1 MTIAVLAEKPSVAR
15 DIAAVL
21 GAKRAQEGLLAGN
34 GYVVTWAIGHL
45 VGLAEP
51 QEMDPAWK
59 TWRSDLLPMLPRNWD
74 LVVHAGTRTHFA
86 RVKAV
91 LNDPSVD
98 HVVCATDAGREG
110 ELIFRY
116 IYRAARCRKPVSR
129 LWISSLTPDAIRSG
143 FQRLRPGKD
152 FDPLASA
159 AEARSR
165 ADWLVGMNLSRAYTL
180 RYDAGVLSVGRVQT
194 PTLAMI
200 VERELAIRDFVPEAY
215 CEVEATF
222 GAQEGAY
229 AGTWFDPR
237 ARRGGNAPPPERLP
251 GDGVQAEAIRARCE
265 GREGEIQSAKGADK
279 SMPPPLLHDLAELQ
293 RQANRLFGL
302 RAETTLSVAQ
312 ALYEKHKLITYPRT
326 DSRHLSQDVAATLGP
341 VVAAIAPAYG
351 NAVAAGS
358 GTRPLSTR
366 FVQDAKVTDHHAIIP
381 TAHPGRDKNLSRDE
395 QRIYDLVCRRLLMAW
410 HDPYETRVTT
420 VITAVRSAQANDL
433 FQSSGTM
440 VTKMGWKVL
449 DISSKGKGEGPELP
463 SGLASGQRHPVRK
476 VEVLPKETKP
486 PKRYN
491 DASLLTAMETAG
503 KALDDRELEQAMR
516 DRGLGTPA
524 TRAAILETLLSRG
537 YVERDGKALVA
548 TERGISL
555 IRVVDERVK
564 SPSMTG
570 AWEHALKRM
579 EQGDGSLSG
588 FMGRIETFVREV
600 VDGVKTTPTGPRTP
614 APGSVG
620 GPIERRREERE
631 REAKQL
637 AAPTEPEGDMGWA
650 EEPPPWFVE
659 QECVYEEGAPGEK
672 REVRPVRE
680 ARERTGSRP
689 STSTSPSTSP
699 STGTGGGT
707 DLDSVLRQKFGFAA
721 FRPFQR
727 EVCESVAEGTD
738 GLLVMPTGSGKS
750 LCYQLPGLARGGV
763 TLVISPLI
771 ALMED
776 QTSKLRAVGL
786 RAEQVHS
793 GRSREQS
800 RQACRGYLQG
810 ELDFLFIAPE
820 RLSVPGFPEML
831 ARRKPTLIAVDEAHC
846 ISQWGHDF
854 RPDYRLLGDRLPM
867 LRPAPVLALT
877 ATATVR
883 VQDDI
888 VKQLGIPEARRFI
901 RGFRR
906 DNIGIEVVECRPAD
920 RGSHVRAA
928 LSDPGRLP
936 AIVYVPTRKGADELA
951 AKLGKKL
958 RAGAYHA
965 GMEADDRARVQEA
978 FAAGRLDVVV
988 ATVAFGMGI
997 DKANIRTVI
1006 HTSMPGSIEAYYQEI
1021 GRAGRDGEAS
1031 RALLLF
1037 SWADRHLLEMFLEKS
1052 YPSVE
1057 LLHRMLGFLPR
1068 RGEAREAW
1076 AERMRMDPA
1085 VVETGINKLWVH
1097 GAVRIDAHDQVTHGR
1112 SDWERDYLA
1121 IRGHREA
1128 QIESMF
1134 DYTRPGACRMVRLIR
1149 HFGDR
1154 DDDRT
1159 CGLCDTCQPSACVA
1173 ARYRGPTGNEA
1184 KQMARILLEID
1195 GWRGFASGALYRRL
1209 FEGSKVERNEFERWV
1224 DALAKAG
1231 LVVSVEETFE
1241 KDGKQIRYRRLLRGQ
1256 EGSIEQVRLPD
1267 GLGKGGPEVGPVGK
1281 AKRVPVSKRPKGKG
1295 AASET
1300 QGAALAADAVA
1311 DAVVME
1317 RLRGWRL
1324 QQAKSKRIPAFRV
1337 MTDRT
1342 LQAIAAELPSTK
1354 EALLRVHGVGP
1365 KLADKY
1371 GTKILQLVQEG
1382 RGQRMR

>member
-15 DIAAVL
+15 DIATVL

-59 TWRSDLLPMLPRNWD
+59 TWRADLLPMLPTKWD
-74 LVVHAGTRTHFA
+74 LVVHPGTRTHFA

-129 LWISSLTPDAIRSG
+129 LWISSLTPDAIRDG
-143 FQRLRPGKD
+143 FQRLRPAKD

-222 GAQEGAY
+222 ATPEGPY
-229 AGTWFDPR
+229 AGTWFDPS
-237 ARRGGNAPPPERLP
+237 APRGEAAPPPERLP
-251 GDGVQAEAIRARCE
+251 GDGAQAESIRARCE
-265 GREGEIQSAKGADK
+265 GQEGEIQSAKGADK

-351 NAVAAGS
+351 NAVAPGS

-381 TAHPGRDKNLSRDE
+381 TAHPSRDKTLSRDE

-410 HDPYETRVTT
+410 HDDHETRVTT
-420 VITAVRSAQANDL
+420 VITKVRSAQANDL
-433 FQSSGTM
+433 FRSSGTM
-440 VTKMGWKVL
+440 VTKVGWKAL
-449 DISSKGKGEGPELP
+449 DISSKAKGEGPALP
-463 SGLASGQRHPVRK
+463 SGMASGQRHPVRK
-476 VEVLPKETKP
+476 VEVLHKETKP

-491 DASLLTAMETAG
+491 DATLLTAMETAG

-555 IRVVDERVK
+555 VRVVDDRVK

-570 AWEHALKRM
+570 MWEHALKRM
-579 EQGDGSLSG
+579 EHGDGSLNG
-588 FMGRIETFVREV
+588 FMGKIETFVREV
-600 VDGVKTTPTGPRTP
+600 VDGVKTTSAEPR
-614 APGSVG
+614 APSHESVG
-620 GPIERRREERE
+620 GPIARRREERE
-631 REAKQL
+631 REVVET
-637 AAPTEPEGDMGWA
+637 APAEPEDAWA

-659 QECVYEEGAPGEK
+659 QECLHEEGEPS
-672 REVRPVRE
+672 RE
-680 ARERTGSRP
+680 AWMENTSTGAGTSTSTGKDASTSTVCDT
-689 STSTSPSTSP
+689 STSTSTSA
-699 STGTGGGT
+699 TFERGN
-707 DLDSVLRQKFGFAA
+707 DLDSVLRRKFGFTA

-727 EVCESVAEGTD
+727 EVCESVKDGTD

-750 LCYQLPGLARGGV
+750 LCYQLPGVARGGV

-776 QTSKLRAVGL
+776 QTSKLRAMGL

-800 RQACRGYLQG
+800 RQACRAYLQG

-854 RPDYRLLGDRLPM
+854 RPDYRLLGERLPL
-867 LRPAPVLALT
+867 LRPSPVLALT

-888 VKQLGIPEARRFI
+888 VKQLGIPDARRFI

-920 RGSHVRAA
+920 RGSHVRSA
-928 LSDPGRLP
+928 LSAPDRLP

-951 AKLGKKL
+951 AKLGKKW

-978 FAAGRLDVVV
+978 FASGRLDVVV

-1021 GRAGRDGEAS
+1021 GRAGRDGRAS

-1057 LLHRMLGFLPR
+1057 SLHHMLGMLPR
-1068 RGEAREAW
+1068 GGQAREVW
-1076 AERMRMDPA
+1076 VERLRMDPA
-1085 VVETGINKLWVH
+1085 LVETGINKLWVH
-1097 GAVRIDAHDQVTHGR
+1097 GAVRIDPHDQVTHGR
-1112 SDWERDYLA
+1112 KDWERDYLA
-1121 IRGHREA
+1121 IRGHREE

-1159 CGLCDTCQPSACVA
+1159 CGLCDACQPTACVA
-1173 ARYRGPTGNEA
+1173 ARYRGPTGNES

-1195 GWRGFASGALYRRL
+1195 GWRGLASGTLYRRL
-1209 FEGSKVERNEFERWV
+1209 FEGSSVERNQFERWV
-1224 DALAKAG
+1224 DALVKAG
-1231 LVVSVEETFE
+1231 LVVSVDETFE

-1256 EGSIEQVRLPD
+1256 EGSLDQVRLVG
-1267 GLGKGGPEVGPVGK
+1267 GLGSEGAG
-1281 AKRVPVSKRPKGKG
+1281 RSKRATATRPSKSKVAVGS
-1295 AASET
+1295 A
-1300 QGAALAADAVA
+1300 QGTGGTVEAIADAA
-1311 DAVVME
+1311 VME
-1317 RLRGWRL
+1317 RLRAWRL

-1342 LQAIAAELPSTK
+1342 LQAIAAELPTTI

-1371 GTKILQLVQEG
+1371 GTKILQLVREG
-1382 RGQRMR
+1382 TGQRIR